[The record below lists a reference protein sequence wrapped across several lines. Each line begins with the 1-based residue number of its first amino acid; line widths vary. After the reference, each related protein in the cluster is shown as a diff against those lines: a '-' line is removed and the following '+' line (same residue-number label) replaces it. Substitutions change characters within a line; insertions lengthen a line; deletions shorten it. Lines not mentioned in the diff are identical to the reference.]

1 MKTVKLVLLS
11 LVAIACGKETNT
23 SGNAAAAS
31 PTTATGNITG
41 AGSSFAYP
49 LYSKWASMY
58 AAQTGVKVNYQS
70 IGSSGG
76 IRQLSDGVVDFGA
89 TDGPMT
95 DEQTAKAKGGAVL
108 HIPTALGGVAIT
120 YNIPSLKQPLKL
132 TGEILGDIFLGS
144 VAKWNDK
151 RIAAL
156 NPGVALPNLDILVVH
171 RADGSGTTFI
181 LSDYLT
187 SVSSAWKSK
196 VGKGQTLN
204 WPVGLGG
211 KGSEG
216 VAGQVK
222 QTPGT
227 IGYVELSYA
236 KHNKLPSAEIR
247 NADGTWVAPSLES
260 VTAAAAGVAAA
271 LPANSDY
278 RISIVN
284 APGKNAYPISSF
296 TWMLVYKAQS
306 DAVKGKQL
314 VDFITWGLTQGQAQA
329 AALDYAPLPAEMA
342 SRLKTELAKL
352 EVAAQK

>member
-1 MKTVKLVLLS
+1 MKIVKLALLS
-11 LVAIACGKETNT
+11 LVAIACGKEGD
-23 SGNAAAAS
+23 SSSNAATANAS
-31 PTTATGNITG
+31 AEAGNITG

-58 AAQTGVKVNYQS
+58 AEQTGVKVNYQS

-95 DEQTAKAKGGAVL
+95 DEQAAKAKGGAVL
-108 HIPTALGGVAIT
+108 HIPTALGGVSIT
-120 YNIPSLKQPLKL
+120 YNLPSLKQPLKL
-132 TGEILGDIFLGS
+132 TGEVLGDIFLGGIT
-144 VAKWNDK
+144 KWNDA

-156 NPGVALPNLDILVVH
+156 NPGVALPSLDILVVH

-187 SVSSAWKSK
+187 AVSSAWKDK

-236 KHNKLPSAEIR
+236 KHNNLPSAEIR
-247 NADGTWVAPSLES
+247 NANGEWVAPSLES
-260 VTAAAAGVAAA
+260 VTAAAAGVSAA
-271 LPANSDY
+271 LPASSDY

-284 APGKNAYPISSF
+284 APGKNAYPIASF
-296 TWMLVYKAQS
+296 TWMLVYKNQQ
-306 DAVKGKQL
+306 DAAKGKQL

-329 AALDYAPLPAEMA
+329 AALDYAPLPAEMTA
-342 SRLKTELAKL
+342 RLKTDLAKI
-352 EVAAQK
+352 EFGAPK